1 MTPNLL
7 RQLWFL
13 VENTQA
19 PVILGRDDASLVEW
33 LLDQLARQRSLEG
46 YETEVISDYIRSK
59 TSLIR
64 DLAAQR

>member
-7 RQLWFL
+7 RQLWSL

-19 PVILGRDDASLVEW
+19 PIILGRDDASLVEW
-33 LLDQLARQRSLEG
+33 LLEQLGRQRSLEG
-46 YETEVISDYIRSK
+46 YETEAIGNYIRSK
-59 TSLIR
+59 TTLIR

>member
-7 RQLWFL
+7 RQLWSL